1 MKLFKKLIENK
12 YKLNIYYSDKELN
25 FLLDELEDPEIKIYE
40 LNISLK
46 DLQKKNEDFSFF
58 KTTKIFIN
66 SINTVI
72 ESNNF
77 SIEKTNNNTLMLGMK
92 NDLFN
97 KGIITVEIPERKDLE
112 LKEELESLKN
122 YMDKFKTQ
130 TKDEAAINSFK
141 GTEILDESDKI
152 LISQWIHPHKIVK
165 FNLLYTTKDSN
176 SASTFHYYCDGI
188 YPTLVIVKE
197 DSSYK
202 MKFGGYTTGT
212 WLTPNGSATYSRAP
226 GSFLFNLTKKEKY
239 DLNDSL
245 CQYAIYK
252 NSSYGPIFGYSN
264 SNADLYLY
272 NGNTCYCNKYSY
284 NTGNYNL
291 LGQSGQTSFSYKMY
305 EVYHVIFD

>member
-1 MKLFKKLIENK
+1 LIITE
-12 YKLNIYYSDKELN
+12 YT
-25 FLLDELEDPEIKIYE
+25 
-40 LNISLK
+40 SLK
-46 DLQKKNEDFSFF
+46 DLQKKNDDFSFF
-58 KTTKIFIN
+58 KTTNIFIN

-72 ESNNF
+72 DSNNF
-77 SIEKTNNNTLMLGMK
+77 SIEKTKNNTLMLGMR

-97 KGIITVEIPERKDLE
+97 NGVITIEIPERKDLE
-112 LKEELESLKN
+112 LKEELEYLKN
-122 YMDKFKTQ
+122 YMNKFQNQ
-130 TKDEAAINSFK
+130 TKDEAAISSFK
-141 GTEILDESDKI
+141 GTEILYESDKI
-152 LISQWIHPHKIVK
+152 LISKWIHPHKIIK

-188 YPTLVIVKE
+188 YPTLVVVKE

-252 NSSYGPIFGYSN
+252 HSSYGPVFGYSN
-264 SNADLYLY
+264 SSSDLFLY

-284 NTGNYNL
+284 NTGDYNL
-291 LGQSGQTSFSYKMY
+291 LGQSGQTSFSYKIY